1 MTLPEALKQLTI
13 GEAMPK
19 GASAPTAA
27 TTAALEQ
34 LRAAIAD
41 DARNS
46 ETQLRTEVQRRV
58 AAEQEVAR
66 LRAALLEAQDEA
78 ERRREAN
85 ASLRAENTRLRQVD
99 EERRRLL
106 AGAARES
113 LSARDETSPP
123 LSRPPP
129 SAPPSSGG
137 VGRQEAMAARSRFAQ
152 SVVAAL
158 QSVCDPTGR
167 HFVLVLKQLVKAQG
181 FARVLVTDGPG
192 DGGVDL
198 RLWDDRDTLTIVQ
211 AKCKSARYKV
221 SETEMMAFDGALAR
235 EERRERGVRA
245 IFVTST
251 GFVEGARE
259 RARPHG
265 ARLLLMGEPELRAAL
280 AEHDVSRAL
289 AADPDVLSLLRANRL
304 SFAPPPDATPPPPLP
319 PPPDAAATAVLA
331 AATPPPP
338 PPPPARQPSD
348 ASPARSGGTPGRQR
362 EAWTREEDEAL
373 IRGVRRYADD
383 KHRWVKI
390 LADAELA
397 PALAARAARV
407 AAGPVALKDR
417 WRTLKEQM
425 AASSQG

>member
-1 MTLPEALKQLTI
+1 MTLPADALKQLTI

-46 ETQLRTEVQRRV
+46 EAQLRTEVQRRV
-58 AAEQEVAR
+58 AAEEEVAR

-85 ASLRAENTRLRQVD
+85 AALRAENTRLRQVD

-113 LSARDETSPP
+113 LSARDESSPQP
-123 LSRPPP
+123 SRPPP

-158 QSVCDPTGR
+158 QSGCDPTGR
-167 HFVLVLKQLVKAQG
+167 HFVLVLKQLFKAQG

-338 PPPPARQPSD
+338 PPPARQPSD

-362 EAWTREEDEAL
+362 EAWTAEEDDAL
-373 IRGVRRYADD
+373 LR
-383 KHRWVKI
+383 
-390 LADAELA
+390 
-397 PALAARAARV
+397 
-407 AAGPVALKDR
+407 
-417 WRTLKEQM
+417 
-425 AASSQG
+425 